1 MKKLIIVCIC
11 FLSVSFFSFSRD
23 FKGVVLDI
31 KQRPVSFVS
40 IYLKNSPQI
49 GTVTDKNGRFLL
61 SVADSDNDDM
71 LVFSFIGYEVVMYS
85 VANLNSS
92 KELRVTL
99 KDQPILLDAVVVVAK
114 GSKRQQR
121 SNMKIL
127 LANIHAQMA
136 KDFSVETRKYRLVSD
151 ISVYNEG
158 QVVAFDELI
167 GHMLELPIKSS
178 NKKNDSIQV
187 QVDMSKYY
195 VNADIESGIKNFD
208 SNLFKRKERKQFEKI
223 DWENS
228 AMAHQFLW
236 MFDMKKTFDDIYKEV
251 GNWSVTERDAES
263 QLLTYVKTFNLLGI
277 VKSTMTLSM
286 TIDKNLSVKQL
297 SQNMTVFANIPFG
310 YKLSEGQLSLLNLMV
325 MEEDFEKYRVKTLEG
340 AVQRNVIFRRQGNQI
355 VISEKNWVSKM
366 KASDKNNR
374 LITFNQKAS
383 VQVLSV
389 ETNQVKPYTQQEL
402 NRRGKR
408 VVVSISEVK

>member
-1 MKKLIIVCIC
+1 MKKLMIVCIC
-11 FLSVSFFSFSRD
+11 LLSISFFSFSRD
-23 FKGVVLDI
+23 IKGVVLDT

-92 KELRVTL
+92 KELRVVL

-121 SNMKIL
+121 SNMKTL
-127 LANIHAQMA
+127 LENIHAQMA
-136 KDFSVETRKYRLVSD
+136 KDFSIETRKYRLVSD

-195 VNADIESGIKNFD
+195 VNADIELGIKNFD
-208 SNLFKRKERKQFEKI
+208 PNLFKRKERKQFEKV

-228 AMAHQFLW
+228 AKAHQFLW
-236 MFDMKKTFDDIYKEV
+236 MFDMKESFDDIYKDV
-251 GNWSVTERDAES
+251 
-263 QLLTYVKTFNLLGI
+263 
-277 VKSTMTLSM
+277 
-286 TIDKNLSVKQL
+286 
-297 SQNMTVFANIPFG
+297 
-310 YKLSEGQLSLLNLMV
+310 
-325 MEEDFEKYRVKTLEG
+325 
-340 AVQRNVIFRRQGNQI
+340 RN
-355 VISEKNWVSKM
+355 
-366 KASDKNNR
+366 
-374 LITFNQKAS
+374 
-383 VQVLSV
+383 
-389 ETNQVKPYTQQEL
+389 
-402 NRRGKR
+402 
-408 VVVSISEVK
+408 